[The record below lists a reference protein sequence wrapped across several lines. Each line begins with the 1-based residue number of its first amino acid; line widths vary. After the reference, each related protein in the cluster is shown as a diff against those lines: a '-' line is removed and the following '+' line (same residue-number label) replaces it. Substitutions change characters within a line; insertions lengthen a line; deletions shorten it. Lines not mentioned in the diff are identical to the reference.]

1 MKIYLT
7 YGFAIMLGNALVTL
21 VCYLLGFHS
30 DPDKV
35 QTAGYIAALIGLAI
49 GITATTLGMRAKRNT
64 TPSTEEFS
72 FGQAFVTGFMITLF
86 AALPSAAFHYVYLAF
101 INPDFTGII
110 QQAQTAKLEAKGL
123 SSEQIERAQN
133 FIRPFLKPAAQA
145 VFGIIGTLSWGTII
159 SLIAAAFVKRPASPP
174 AATT

>member
-21 VCYLLGFHS
+21 ICYLLGFHS

-86 AALPSAAFHYVYLAF
+86 AALLSAAFHYVYLAF

-110 QQAQTAKLEAKGL
+110 QQAQRAKLEAKGL
-123 SSEQIERAQN
+123 SSDKIEHIQN
-133 FIRPFLKPAAQA
+133 LTGVFLKPAVQA
-145 VFGIIGTLSWGTII
+145 IFGLIGTLSWGTVI
-159 SLIAAAFVKRPASPP
+159 SLLAAAFVKRPASPP
-174 AATT
+174 TTTA